1 MVEFAY
7 LLPDTGNAT
16 SHHFDGTFTQISL
29 LEVSLEGWH

>member
-7 LLPDTGNAT
+7 LLPDTGN
-16 SHHFDGTFTQISL
+16 GTFTQISL